1 LSQKKPTQKKPVE
14 KKPPMQKPKPVE
26 KKPSVEKPVEK
37 KPEPEVPKPAAAAR
51 EGNTVFI
58 GRKPVMNYVV
68 ACLTFFNAGE
78 KEVTVK
84 ARGRA
89 ISRAVDTI
97 ELLRRAF
104 VKDVGVKNINLGTEE
119 VAREEGRRSNVS
131 TIEITVA
138 KTK

>member
-1 LSQKKPTQKKPVE
+1 LSQKKTTPKKPVE
-14 KKPPMQKPKPVE
+14 KKPPTQKT
-26 KKPSVEKPVEK
+26 KPVEK
-37 KPEPEVPKPAAAAR
+37 KPEAEAIKPTAAPR
-51 EGNTVFI
+51 EENTVFI
-58 GRKPVMNYVV
+58 GKKPVMNYVV

-78 KEVTVK
+78 KEITVK

-104 VKDVGVKNINLGTEE
+104 VKDVNVKNINLGTEE
-119 VAREEGRRSNVS
+119 VTREEGRRSNVS

-138 KTK
+138 KPK